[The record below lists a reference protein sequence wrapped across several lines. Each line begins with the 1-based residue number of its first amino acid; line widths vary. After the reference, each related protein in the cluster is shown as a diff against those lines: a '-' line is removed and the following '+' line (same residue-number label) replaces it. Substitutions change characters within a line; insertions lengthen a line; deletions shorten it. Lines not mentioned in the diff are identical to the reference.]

1 MTGFL
6 VVAAVLTAL
15 ALAWVLPPLL
25 RRGPRAGGVERDASN
40 LALLRDQLAELDS
53 DLKSGTLSAE
63 QHARARSELER
74 RVLEETASERPA
86 ADSGG
91 RKGRWAAVA
100 LGVLIPVSAILL
112 YLQVGSPDAL
122 LPERAAP
129 GHPGITMEQVEGMVA
144 RLEERLRKEPGD
156 AQGWVLLAR
165 SNLVMRRFPE
175 AAKAYARAAALVT
188 DNADLYADY
197 ADALAMAQ
205 GQQLQ
210 GEPERLIALAL
221 KLDPDHVKALALA
234 GTVAFEKKDY
244 PGAIAYWE
252 RILKVASADAEIVAA
267 IRDSI
272 AEARSLAGGA
282 PLAKTTPPP
291 PPDRK
296 AASAPARAEVS
307 GTVRLAPEL
316 AGRAAPTD
324 TVFIFAR
331 PVSGPR
337 VPLAVL
343 RKQVRDLPAVFRLDD
358 SMAMAP
364 TSKLSD
370 HAQVIIGARISKSG
384 GPAAQPGDL
393 EGLTAPVKLG
403 ASGVAVVISSEVR

>member
-6 VVAAVLTAL
+6 VVAAVMTAI

-25 RRGPRAGGVERDASN
+25 RRRPRDGGVERDASN
-40 LALLRDQLAELDS
+40 LALLRDQLSELDA
-53 DLKSGTLSAE
+53 DLRSGTLSAE
-63 QHARARSELER
+63 QYSRARSELER
-74 RVLEETASERPA
+74 RVLEETVSERPG

-91 RKGRWAAVA
+91 RTGRWAAVA
-100 LGVLIPVSAILL
+100 LAVLIPASAALL
-112 YLQVGSPDAL
+112 YLQIGSPDAL
-122 LPERAAP
+122 SPQRTLP
-129 GHPGITMEQVEGMVA
+129 GHPEVTMDQIEGMVA
-144 RLEERLRKEPGD
+144 RLEARLEQNPGD

-165 SNLVMRRFPE
+165 SNLVLRRFPE
-175 AAKAYARAAALVT
+175 AAKAYARAVALVT

-197 ADALAMAQ
+197 ADALAMTQ
-205 GQQLQ
+205 GQRLQ
-210 GEPERLIALAL
+210 GEPERLIAQAL
-221 KLDPDHVKALALA
+221 KLDPDNVKALALA
-234 GTVAFEKKDY
+234 GTVAFEKNDY
-244 PGAIAYWE
+244 NGAIAHWE
-252 RILKVASADAEIVAA
+252 RILKVAPADSGLVAS

-272 AEARSLAGGA
+272 AEARLRAGGTEKS
-282 PLAKTTPPP
+282 P
-291 PPDRK
+291 
-296 AASAPARAEVS
+296 AAREPTAAPARAEVS

-316 AGRAAPTD
+316 ASRAAPTD

-343 RKQVRDLPAVFRLDD
+343 RKQVRDLPAAFRLDD

-370 HAQVIIGARISKSG
+370 HPQVVVGARISKSG
-384 GPAAQPGDL
+384 QPAAQPGDL

-403 ASGVAVVISSEVR
+403 ASGIAVVISSEIR

>member
-1 MTGFL
+1 MTAFL

-25 RRGPRAGGVERDASN
+25 RRRPRDGGVERDASN
-40 LALLRDQLAELDS
+40 LALLRDQLSELDA
-53 DLKSGTLSAE
+53 DMKSGTLSPE
-63 QHARARSELER
+63 QYSRARDELER
-74 RVLEETASERPA
+74 RVLEETASEHPG

-100 LGVLIPVSAILL
+100 LGVLIPASAVLL
-112 YLQVGSPDAL
+112 YLQIGSPGAL
-122 LPERAAP
+122 SPQRTMP
-129 GHPGITMEQVEGMVA
+129 GHPEITMDQIEGMVA
-144 RLEERLRKEPGD
+144 RLEERLKQEPGD

-165 SNLVMRRFPE
+165 SNLVLGRFPD
-175 AAKAYARAAALVT
+175 AARAYARAVALVT

-197 ADALAMAQ
+197 ADALAMTQ
-205 GQQLQ
+205 GQRLQ
-210 GEPERLIALAL
+210 GEPERLIAQAL

-234 GTVAFEKKDY
+234 GTVAFEKNDY
-244 PGAIAYWE
+244 NGAIAHWE
-252 RILKVASADAEIVAA
+252 RILKVAPADSGIVDS

-272 AEARSLAGGA
+272 AEARSRAGGTA
-282 PLAKTTPPP
+282 QAAA

-296 AASAPARAEVS
+296 AAPATTQAEVS

-316 AGRAAPTD
+316 ASRAAPTD

-343 RKQVRDLPAVFRLDD
+343 RKQVRDLPAAFRLDD

-364 TSKLSD
+364 TAKLSD
-370 HAQVIIGARISKSG
+370 HAQVVVGARISKSG
-384 GPAAQPGDL
+384 APAAQPGDL
-393 EGLTAPVKLG
+393 EGLTVPVRLG
-403 ASGVAVVISSEVR
+403 ASGIAVVINSEVR

>member
-1 MTGFL
+1 VTGFL
-6 VVAAVLTAL
+6 VAAAALTAL
-15 ALAWVLPPLL
+15 ALAWLLPPLL
-25 RRGPRAGGVERDASN
+25 RRRPRAGGVERDASN
-40 LALLRDQLAELDS
+40 LALLRDQLAELDADS
-53 DLKSGTLSAE
+53 ARGLLSGDQYAK
-63 QHARARSELER
+63 ARSELER
-74 RVLEETASERPA
+74 RVLEETATDGQA
-86 ADSGG
+86 ADPGG
-91 RKGRWAAVA
+91 HKGRWTAVA
-100 LGVLIPVSAILL
+100 LAMLVPVSAVLL
-112 YLQVGSPDAL
+112 YLQIGSPGAL
-122 LPERAAP
+122 SPERAAE

-144 RLEERLRKEPGD
+144 RLEERLQKEPGD

-165 SNLVMRRFPE
+165 TKLVMRRFPE
-175 AAKAYARAAALVT
+175 AAQAYARATALIT

-205 GQQLQ
+205 GQSLR
-210 GEPERLIALAL
+210 GEPERLIAAAL
-221 KLDPDHVKALALA
+221 KLDPNHVKALALA
-234 GTVAFEKKDY
+234 GTVAFENKDY

-252 RILKVASADAEIVAA
+252 RILKVTPPESEFAGP

-282 PLAKTTPPP
+282 ALPGTAPAQATGKP
-291 PPDRK
+291 
-296 AASAPARAEVS
+296 AAAPARAEVS

-337 VPLAVL
+337 IPLAVL
-343 RKQVRDLPAVFRLDD
+343 RKQVRDLPAAFRLDD

-364 TSKLSD
+364 TSRLSD
-370 HAQVIIGARISKSG
+370 HGQVVIGARISKSG
-384 GPAAQPGDL
+384 QPAAQPGDL